1 MNTNSEKMLQALS
14 DEDLSQAQIFLEKAL
29 KEDPADILAELGE
42 ELLAIGFLI
51 EAKQIFEQLIN
62 QYPENDGLNIPLA
75 EIAIED
81 NEIDL
86 AFK

>member
-75 EIAIED
+75 EIAI
-81 NEIDL
+81 
-86 AFK
+86 

>member
-75 EIAIED
+75 
-81 NEIDL
+81 
-86 AFK
+86 

>member
-14 DEDLSQAQIFLEKAL
+14 DEDLAQAQLFLEKAL

-75 EIAIED
+75 
-81 NEIDL
+81 
-86 AFK
+86 

>member
-1 MNTNSEKMLQALS
+1 MLQALS
-14 DEDLSQAQIFLEKAL
+14 DEDLAQAQLFLEKAL

-62 QYPENDGLNIPLA
+62 QYPENDGLNIP
-75 EIAIED
+75 
-81 NEIDL
+81 
-86 AFK
+86 

>member
-29 KEDPADILAELGE
+29 KEDPEDILAELGE

-62 QYPENDGLNIPLA
+62 QYPENDGLNLSLIH
-75 EIAIED
+75 I
-81 NEIDL
+81 
-86 AFK
+86 

>member
-14 DEDLSQAQIFLEKAL
+14 DEDLAQAQLFLEKAL

-75 EIAIED
+75 EIAID
-81 NEIDL
+81 
-86 AFK
+86 

>member
-62 QYPENDGLNIPLA
+62 Q
-75 EIAIED
+75 
-81 NEIDL
+81 
-86 AFK
+86 